1 MGFYNYNFIYVM
13 GKQKIKEADNA
24 DGNEKERKSNSPL

>member
-24 DGNEKERKSNSPL
+24 DCNGKGRDSNSPL